1 MPSQK
6 GMGMLFTYVVKKN
19 SAPLP
24 PTNMNNVL
32 KTAPQPPPQARRI
45 SMNAIMRQP
54 AGSCA
59 PCGR

>member
-19 SAPLP
+19 KSLIPP
-24 PTNMNNVL
+24 PTNTNNVL
-32 KTAPQPPPQARRI
+32 KTAPPPQARRI
-45 SMNAIMRQP
+45 SMNAILRQP